1 MKEKVGEGYE
11 RLSQK
16 VWQEF
21 LKYKEDLDIEVKHN
35 HIEQGK
41 ATKHQIDVYWE
52 VNRDNKIKKFLVEA
66 KDHARPITKG
76 EMGQFIATVNDIP
89 ESIGIFIARSGF
101 QKGAI
106 EFAKGYN
113 IKIFELRDPKEEDF
127 EGKMMRLELRIC
139 VKGSSKPCSSVVI
152 NGYEK
157 IGKVLKDITEE
168 TIEIYDKNNNII

>member
-1 MKEKVGEGYE
+1 MKQKVGEEYE

-35 HIEQGK
+35 HIEKGK

-52 VNRDNKIKKFLVEA
+52 VNRNNKIQKFLVEA
-66 KDHARPITKG
+66 KDRKRPITKG

-89 ESIGIFIARSGF
+89 NSNGIFIARSGY

-106 EFAKGYN
+106 EFAKGYD
-113 IKIFELRDPKEEDF
+113 IKICELRDPKEEDF
-127 EGKMMRLELRIC
+127 EGKMMKLELRIG
-139 VKGSSKPCSSVVI
+139 VKESSKPYSSIVI

-168 TIEIYDKNNNII
+168 TIEIYDKDNNII

>member
-11 RLSQK
+11 KLSQK
-16 VWQEF
+16 VWQEL

-41 ATKHQIDVYWE
+41 TTKHQIDVYWE

-66 KDHARPITKG
+66 KDHSRPITKG

-89 ESIGIFIARSGF
+89 DSIGIFIARSGF

-113 IKIFELRDPKEEDF
+113 IKIYELRDSKEDF
-127 EGKMMRLELRIC
+127 EGKMMKLELRID
-139 VKGSSKPCSSVVI
+139 VKGISNPYSCVRI

-168 TIEIYDKNNNII
+168 TIEIYDKDNNII